1 MKKNNS
7 KKGRVFWITGYSGS
21 GKTEIA
27 KKIKKFISKKFGE
40 TLIISGDDL
49 RDIFFLK
56 KYDKKSRIKY
66 ALAYSRFCK
75 LVSNQGVNIIIS
87 TVSLFNQVRLW
98 NKKNISKYTEIYIK
112 SELSEIINFNKKR
125 KIYDIKKNIMGKNIK
140 AQLPKKPHIFLKN
153 DFSKTINQLSKD
165 LIQKINKRY

>member
-27 KKIKKFISKKFGE
+27 KKIEKFINKKFGK

-66 ALAYSRFCK
+66 ALAYSKFCK
-75 LVSNQGVNIIIS
+75 LVSNQGINVVIS

-125 KIYDIKKNIMGKNIK
+125 EIYDVKKNIMGKNIK
-140 AQLPKKPHIFLKN
+140 AQLPKKPNIFLKN

-165 LIQKINKRY
+165 LIQKINKKY

>member
-1 MKKNNS
+1 MKKSNS

-27 KKIKKFISKKFGE
+27 KKIKKFISKKFGG

-98 NKKNISKYTEIYIK
+98 NKINISKYTEIYIK

-125 KIYDIKKNIMGKNIK
+125 EIYDVKKNIMGKNIK

>member
-1 MKKNNS
+1 MKKNSS

-27 KKIKKFISKKFGE
+27 NKIKKFINKKFGK

-66 ALAYSRFCK
+66 ALAYSKFCK
-75 LVSNQGVNIIIS
+75 LVSNQGINVVIS

-112 SELSEIINFNKKR
+112 SELSEIINFNKKSE
-125 KIYDIKKNIMGKNIK
+125 IYDVKKNIMGKNIK
-140 AQLPKKPHIFLKN
+140 AQLPKKPNIFLKN
-153 DFSKTINQLSKD
+153 DFSKTINQLSQD
-165 LIQKINKRY
+165 LIQIINKKY